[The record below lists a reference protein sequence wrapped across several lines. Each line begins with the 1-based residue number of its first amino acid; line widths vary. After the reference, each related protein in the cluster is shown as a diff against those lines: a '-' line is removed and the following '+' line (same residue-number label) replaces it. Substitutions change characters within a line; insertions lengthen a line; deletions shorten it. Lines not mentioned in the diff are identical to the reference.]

1 MLYIGNH
8 LPYEPRND
16 SCIYKPAEFGS
27 TFIELINTKKL
38 NVIIGAIYRHPNMG
52 IDEFNDIYLIPLLD
66 EISKENKS
74 IFLLEHFNEDLL
86 KYDHHGPTN

>member
-74 IFLLEHFNEDLL
+74 IFLLKHFNEDLL